1 MAEIPAPT
9 PSGEKQ
15 QSALAADL
23 VLLASE
29 RTSEKRVELLRRIT
43 DAYIEQ
49 ADQWTSAEQYLF
61 NEVVTTLVDK
71 IAGVEKAAASAKLAK
86 LPKLTDGLAQKLAS
100 DSDVEVARPIIRDYA
115 GLSERILVN
124 VAKTG
129 SQAHLDVIA
138 GRAVVTPPV
147 SDIVVTRGGRQTVR
161 TLAANQ
167 GAQFS
172 TAGMDKL
179 IAKAETDSDLQAAIV
194 ERSDL
199 SLVAIGKLLPL
210 ISEELSNRLRG
221 VAVEVDESVVREHLA
236 AWTENRQK
244 NVKRTD
250 AYIDGIRNG
259 DLNPNDVIYE
269 LVTSKRLL
277 DAATVL
283 AAIVG
288 LDRDYTF
295 NLLTY
300 GQIHSALLLLKAANL
315 SWPAADGFL
324 KLRIAKMGLP
334 ELEKRPDRRDYVA
347 IDAAT
352 ARRVVRFMKVRR
364 AAAAN

>member
-1 MAEIPAPT
+1 M
-9 PSGEKQ
+9 Q

-49 ADQWTSAEQYLF
+49 AGQWTSAEQYLF
-61 NEVVTTLVDK
+61 NEVVTTVIDK
-71 IAGVEKAAASAKLAK
+71 IAGVERAAASAKLAK

-115 GLSERILVN
+115 GLSERILID

-138 GRAVVTPPV
+138 GRPVVTPPV

-161 TLAANQ
+161 TLAGNQ

-179 IAKAETDSDLQAAIV
+179 IAKAKADSDLQALIV

-210 ISEELSNRLRG
+210 ISEEMSNRLRG
-221 VAVEVDESVVREHLA
+221 VAIEVDESVVREHLA
-236 AWTENRQK
+236 EWTENRQK

-277 DAATVL
+277 DAVTVL

-315 SWPAADGFL
+315 TWPAADGFL

-334 ELEKRPDRRDYVA
+334 EVEKRPNRRDYVA

-352 ARRVVRFMKVRR
+352 AQRVVRFMKVRR

>member
-1 MAEIPAPT
+1 M
-9 PSGEKQ
+9 Q

-49 ADQWTSAEQYLF
+49 AGQWTSAEQYLF
-61 NEVVTTLVDK
+61 NEVVTTVIDK
-71 IAGVEKAAASAKLAK
+71 IAGVERAAASAKLAK

-115 GLSERILVN
+115 GLSERILID

-138 GRAVVTPPV
+138 GRPVVTPPV

-161 TLAANQ
+161 TLAGNQ

-179 IAKAETDSDLQAAIV
+179 IAKAKADSDLQALIV

-210 ISEELSNRLRG
+210 ISEEMSNRLCG
-221 VAVEVDESVVREHLA
+221 VAVEFDESVVREHLA
-236 AWTENRQK
+236 EWTENRQK
-244 NVKRTD
+244 KCQTHRCL
-250 AYIDGIRNG
+250 YRWHPQRRPQPQRC
-259 DLNPNDVIYE
+259 DL
-269 LVTSKRLL
+269 
-277 DAATVL
+277 
-283 AAIVG
+283 
-288 LDRDYTF
+288 
-295 NLLTY
+295 
-300 GQIHSALLLLKAANL
+300 
-315 SWPAADGFL
+315 
-324 KLRIAKMGLP
+324 
-334 ELEKRPDRRDYVA
+334 
-347 IDAAT
+347 
-352 ARRVVRFMKVRR
+352 
-364 AAAAN
+364 